1 MTDTEIVTE
10 TREAF
15 EALSGTAATL
25 AGAGIDRAALLAASI
40 QLVRVVMVEA
50 EDRSIVQQVVEA
62 LMQ

>member
-1 MTDTEIVTE
+1 MTDTEMTSE

-15 EALSGTAATL
+15 DALSGTNSAL

-40 QLVRVVMVEA
+40 QMVRVLMIEA

-62 LMQ
+62 LIQ